1 MFKKVINKLKKMST
15 NKSNVRKKLVS
26 KNKTKNTVNKK
37 IFTGD
42 KDQEE
47 TTSSTNYPNGISVK
61 TKKLKIEIED
71 LQEKEKK
78 QKILILQEKT
88 AELEQQ
94 LNNLKTQ
101 YETEKNENLEIIKNK
116 NIELNKKIEECQ
128 KVTKENKKLV
138 IKLKGLEGELNE
150 KYNKFINQNLYKKIK
165 TNIKT
170 EKNIQKDIN
179 VAEKEIENVKKMAEV
194 YKKEKQKYE
203 NLMNDQLESNKIN
216 DLNEIN
222 KEINQLIS
230 ENEKLKLI
238 KLEHSKCKKNIL
250 DLTSKLNIANNELE
264 FETKKKDMIMSA
276 TVNKDT
282 KGNEENEILNDLN
295 NISED
300 AIYAGE
306 KNELVENKVNYSKKI
321 RKKILKKGI
330 PRIQPISNS
339 SYKYIQTEFNSISKK
354 NINKKKLIG
363 NLKEVTSLI
372 DNVYVPESNLFTER
386 ESDVLRKILPE
397 EVLNDYKEKFEKK
410 KLEKEKVE
418 ELIEEN
424 EIKEPK
430 EQIKKNNEQI
440 VYDIDLNKMKKK
452 TEEMKKT
459 ELKMKS
465 INNKKNINELQRKI
479 NELQKQINEKNK
491 IINRMNKNIGNFSKI
506 IEEMKKKNKL

>member
-1 MFKKVINKLKKMST
+1 MFYNLLYICNKQIKKMST

-26 KNKTKNTVNKK
+26 KNKTKSTVNKK

-71 LQEKEKK
+71 LQEKK

-101 YETEKNENLEIIKNK
+101 YETEKNENLKIIKNK
-116 NIELNKKIEECQ
+116 NIELNQKIEECQ

-194 YKKEKQKYE
+194 YKKEKEKYE

-222 KEINQLIS
+222 KEIN
-230 ENEKLKLI
+230 
-238 KLEHSKCKKNIL
+238 
-250 DLTSKLNIANNELE
+250 
-264 FETKKKDMIMSA
+264 
-276 TVNKDT
+276 
-282 KGNEENEILNDLN
+282 
-295 NISED
+295 
-300 AIYAGE
+300 
-306 KNELVENKVNYSKKI
+306 
-321 RKKILKKGI
+321 
-330 PRIQPISNS
+330 
-339 SYKYIQTEFNSISKK
+339 
-354 NINKKKLIG
+354 
-363 NLKEVTSLI
+363 
-372 DNVYVPESNLFTER
+372 
-386 ESDVLRKILPE
+386 
-397 EVLNDYKEKFEKK
+397 
-410 KLEKEKVE
+410 
-418 ELIEEN
+418 
-424 EIKEPK
+424 
-430 EQIKKNNEQI
+430 
-440 VYDIDLNKMKKK
+440 
-452 TEEMKKT
+452 
-459 ELKMKS
+459 
-465 INNKKNINELQRKI
+465 
-479 NELQKQINEKNK
+479 
-491 IINRMNKNIGNFSKI
+491 
-506 IEEMKKKNKL
+506 